1 MGKKKALYHLGI
13 RLGILIL
20 LLIDVFIFRKA
31 DSFELHFFL
40 IQTYCIFL
48 LLEMIYFFCQEK
60 QQFSLNKSRF
70 FNCNR
75 NNTSFTFYKINGID
89 LK

>member
-20 LLIDVFIFRKA
+20 LLIGVFIFRKA

-40 IQTYCIFL
+40 IQTYCLFL
-48 LLEMIYFFCQEK
+48 LLEMIYFFVK
-60 QQFSLNKSRF
+60 K
-70 FNCNR
+70 
-75 NNTSFTFYKINGID
+75 NNNLALINLAFLIVIEIIPV
-89 LK
+89 LLFIKLMV